1 MLIYIMY
8 IFILI
13 IFLIIIT
20 HIIINKFS
28 NNKKNKI
35 LFKKKV
41 NSKKM
46 GVSPFLKEDEKT
58 IFPEYSENIT
68 ENKINEKED
77 LLDNIETNLLQ
88 DLMLDN

>member
-1 MLIYIMY
+1 MY

-28 NNKKNKI
+28 NNKKNKT
-35 LFKKKV
+35 LLKKKV
-41 NSKKM
+41 NPKNLDIR
-46 GVSPFLKEDEKT
+46 PFLKEDEKT

>member
-13 IFLIIIT
+13 IFLIIII

-28 NNKKNKI
+28 NKT

-41 NSKKM
+41 NSKKL
-46 GVSPFLKEDEKT
+46 GSKKT

-68 ENKINEKED
+68 ENKIIETNEKED

>member
-1 MLIYIMY
+1 MY

-13 IFLIIIT
+13 IFLIIII

-28 NNKKNKI
+28 NKT

-46 GVSPFLKEDEKT
+46 GSKKT
-58 IFPEYSENIT
+58 IFPEYSENNT
-68 ENKINEKED
+68 ENKIIETNEKED

>member
-13 IFLIIIT
+13 IFLIIII

-28 NNKKNKI
+28 NKTLLKKKN
-35 LFKKKV
+35 LFEKKV
-41 NSKKM
+41 NPKNLGSK
-46 GVSPFLKEDEKT
+46 KT

-68 ENKINEKED
+68 ENEIIETNEKED

>member
-1 MLIYIMY
+1 MY

-28 NNKKNKI
+28 NNKKNKT
-35 LFKKKV
+35 LLKKKV
-41 NSKKM
+41 NPKNLDIR
-46 GVSPFLKEDEKT
+46 PFLKEDEKT
-58 IFPEYSENIT
+58 IFPKYTENIV
-68 ENKINEKED
+68 ENEIIETDEKED